1 MTAAVAPALAP
12 EGFKSL
18 DRGCPGRASRRPL
31 ALLAGL
37 GVAVGLRYWASASGV
52 ADGVSVGLVFGAGL
66 LAIAWLDDRS
76 ALRRGALLRGPL
88 LRGLVLGIL
97 GGAALI
103 GLAILARLVGGIGQV
118 PSLAELGRGVAFPGW
133 ALATLVVA
141 GGEEALLRGA
151 LFRRV
156 AELGGPWWAIGAT
169 SLAFALMH
177 VPFYGW
183 HVIPLD
189 LGVGVWLAGLRLES
203 RGILAPWLAHAIA
216 DLATWW
222 L

>member
-1 MTAAVAPALAP
+1 VSAAVAPALAP
-12 EGFKSL
+12 EGSEAL
-18 DRGCPGRASRRPL
+18 DRGRPTHPARRSL

-37 GVAVGLRYWASASGV
+37 GVAIVLRYLASASGV

-76 ALRRGALLRGPL
+76 ALRRGTLRRGAV

-97 GGAALI
+97 GGAALL
-103 GLAILARLVGGIGQV
+103 GLAILARLVGGVGEV

-151 LFRRV
+151 LFRRL
-156 AELGGPWWAIGAT
+156 AEVGGPWWAIGAT

-183 HVIPLD
+183 HVVPLD
-189 LGVGVWLAGLRLES
+189 LGVGVWQAGLRLES